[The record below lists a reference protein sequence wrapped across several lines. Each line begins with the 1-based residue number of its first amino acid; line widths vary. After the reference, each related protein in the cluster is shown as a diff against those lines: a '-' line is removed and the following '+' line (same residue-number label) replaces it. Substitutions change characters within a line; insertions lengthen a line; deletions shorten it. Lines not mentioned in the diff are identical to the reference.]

1 MSDGKNPVADVELAG
16 GVGIPQVGFGVFQ
29 IPRKDTQKAVEEA
42 LEIGYRHFDTAAAYY
57 NEEGVGAAL
66 KATGMAGK
74 VFVTTKLR
82 NCDQGYE
89 STKVAFEDSLRRLGL
104 DRLDLY
110 LIHWPFALI
119 GRYVESWK
127 AILEFRE
134 QGVLRAAGVSNFLPE
149 HIQRLIDETG
159 ETPAIDQIEVHP
171 RFSQPDVRA
180 YCAEHGI
187 VVEAYSPLG
196 HGADMNAPEVVAA
209 AEAHGV
215 TPAQAVLRWHIQSGR
230 VIIPKSSHPDRM
242 RQNLDLFG
250 FRLTDEE
257 VKAIDALHDPSGRVS
272 GDPATNVN
280 SQSWADQFSRGNV
293 A

>member
-1 MSDGKNPVADVELAG
+1 MTDEQNAVEDVELPG
-16 GVGIPQVGFGVFQ
+16 GVKIPQVGFGVFQ

-89 STKVAFEDSLRRLGL
+89 PTKVAFEESRRKLGL
-104 DRLDLY
+104 ERVDMY

-119 GRYVESWK
+119 DRYVETWK
-127 AILEFRE
+127 AILELRE

-149 HIQRLIDETG
+149 HIERLIDETG
-159 ETPAIDQIEVHP
+159 EAPAIDQIEVHP
-171 RFSQPDVRA
+171 RFSQPDVRE
-180 YCAEHGI
+180 YCHEHGI

-196 HGADMNAPEVVAA
+196 HGADMNAPEVVSAA
-209 AEAHGV
+209 KAHGV
-215 TPAQAVLRWHIQSGR
+215 TPARVVLRWHIQSGR

-250 FRLTDEE
+250 FELTDAEIA
-257 VKAIDALHDPSGRVS
+257 AIDALHDPSGRVS

-293 A
+293 S